1 LINNLNKQTTK
12 QHSELKVETRKMNK
26 NTNSE
31 EIERTRR
38 ILGCFLLLTVLIA
51 PLTILVSSEIKP
63 VASTSPFHTP
73 PLDLSQIKIGVAN
86 GTDDKAEQYAL
97 QDTLSE
103 FGFSYVVVDT
113 VDEANATDCDVLV
126 GFEQSVALSSWPI
139 DEIRD
144 WLNASKGFIQIGDWP
159 QWFPDT
165 YTSITEHSTVNV
177 TIVSPHP
184 ITEGLPD
191 AWTATG
197 FWYYGLASADYISWS
212 TNATL
217 PNIAS
222 ADGHNRT
229 VTVQEVGSGRAVYL
243 GFNVYGH
250 AASVY
255 SKELL
260 ARAIL
265 WSAKIQVPTLEELLG
280 IDVLQSQIDT
290 LQDELDDLGTQA
302 ADLQNQL
309 TDLQNALN
317 AVENSLTADITDL
330 QTQVNALETAINEL
344 EADLTAQLNTATMM
358 GYAGIGIGIVGVAIA
373 MVAIMLSRGKK
384 PTA

>member
-1 LINNLNKQTTK
+1 
-12 QHSELKVETRKMNK
+12 MNK
-26 NTNSE
+26 KTNSKE
-31 EIERTRR
+31 VERTRR

-51 PLTILVSSEIKP
+51 PLAILVSSEIKP
-63 VASTSPFHTP
+63 AASTSPFHTP

-86 GTDDKAEQYAL
+86 GTGDKAEQYAL

-113 VDEANATDCDVLV
+113 VADANATDCDALV
-126 GFEQSVALSSWPI
+126 GFEQSVTSSWTI
-139 DEIRD
+139 NEIRN
-144 WLNASKGFIQIGDWP
+144 WLNASKGFIQISDWP
-159 QWFPDT
+159 LWFPDT
-165 YTSITEHSTVNV
+165 YTSIPEHSTVNV
-177 TIVSPHP
+177 TIVNPHP
-184 ITEGLPD
+184 ITEGLPNS
-191 AWTATG
+191 WTATG

-229 VTVQEVGSGRAVYL
+229 VTVQEVGTGRAVYL

-265 WSAKIQVPTLEELLG
+265 WSTNVQVPTLEELLG
-280 IDVLQSQIDT
+280 IDVLQARIDA
-290 LQDELDDLGTQA
+290 LQNELDDLGTQA
-302 ADLQNQL
+302 ADLQNQV

-317 AVENSLTADITDL
+317 TMESSLTGDINAL
-330 QTQVNALETAINEL
+330 QTQVDALETTVEQL
-344 EADLTAQLNTATMM
+344 ETDLRAQLNTATMM
-358 GYAGIGIGIVGVAIA
+358 GYAGIGIGIIGVIIAI
-373 MVAIMLSRGKK
+373 VAIMLSRGKK